1 MKWREIP
8 LPARRYMIYHM
19 IISPGIFVWYALPA
33 YMLLTGFSPL
43 EIGFLFSIINA
54 AAIPTT
60 YLIGKYFN
68 SVPIKKGLIAIDFL
82 DGVSM
87 ILYSLSKGLFAPLFL
102 FLGRLVEKISMMMYH
117 LYPAYE
123 QIIYPE
129 EKREEVLSWHLRTA
143 EISTAATYPILG
155 YLLGYVFPDERSYR
169 VFFLLC
175 GLMSAFTI
183 WYLVKMLPDAGKEER
198 MKITKFS
205 FKFDRHF
212 ASFLIVDCLFFMA
225 EGFIPGFIMINYIIK
240 VLNKTIFEVAVLEAL
255 MSLCTITATFAS
267 EKLSGMKK
275 GQALFVSFLLLSLSS
290 ALMLSKPPFWGVL
303 LVYAL
308 YNFAD
313 SFLFPFYRQW
323 FYSMVPPEKTTELHA
338 ACDSLRNLYGIFS
351 AALAGTLASI
361 SPVFGYGLASAF
373 FAACGTAAL
382 FMKIERKIA

>member
-54 AAIPTT
+54 AAVPVT

-129 EKREEVLSWHLRTA
+129 EKREEVQTVKSWGDA
-143 EISTAATYPILG
+143 G
-155 YLLGYVFPDERSYR
+155 GYVYR
-169 VFFLLC
+169 
-175 GLMSAFTI
+175 
-183 WYLVKMLPDAGKEER
+183 
-198 MKITKFS
+198 
-205 FKFDRHF
+205 
-212 ASFLIVDCLFFMA
+212 
-225 EGFIPGFIMINYIIK
+225 
-240 VLNKTIFEVAVLEAL
+240 
-255 MSLCTITATFAS
+255 
-267 EKLSGMKK
+267 
-275 GQALFVSFLLLSLSS
+275 
-290 ALMLSKPPFWGVL
+290 
-303 LVYAL
+303 
-308 YNFAD
+308 
-313 SFLFPFYRQW
+313 
-323 FYSMVPPEKTTELHA
+323 
-338 ACDSLRNLYGIFS
+338 
-351 AALAGTLASI
+351 
-361 SPVFGYGLASAF
+361 
-373 FAACGTAAL
+373 
-382 FMKIERKIA
+382 